1 MGGQTGSQQQQTQQT
16 TQLPPWINDA
26 AQQNYAFAQ
35 NVASRPLQQYQG
47 QMTPDVSD
55 QLQQSWNTAATAGN
69 AGLPQYNAATAG
81 FVGALGQTPM
91 SVNAGGPTMQVNA
104 GGPTMQVNSP
114 GNANAISAGQIG
126 NTDLSKY
133 MDPFTQSVI
142 NSSLPIMQQQLG
154 QTLASNAGTAAQTGA
169 FGGSRFGV
177 QQGVA
182 QAQGALGMANMAAG
196 LNQANFT
203 QAQAAAT
210 GDINRQLTADTT
222 NQASQQTDLAR
233 QMQAS
238 LANQGANAADLTR
251 SLTAQQSNQGANA
264 ADIQRSLQAQMAN
277 QSAQQ
282 AKINSDIQAA
292 GGLNTTGAGI
302 AQQANNAFTMQNT
315 AGTQQMSTAQDQ
327 INAQMAKFQ
336 QAWGYPTQQL
346 GVLQSALGMTPYGQS
361 TTGTSDTQTYTPTDW
376 AALAG
381 AGIGALGNI
390 FGGKLAPTSDIRL
403 KKNLKRVGKG
413 VTGLPIYD
421 FNWKGQAPGAPKT
434 RGPIA
439 QDIEKQIPGAVA
451 QHPITGVKHV
461 HPGVLGALS
470 HPMPVGGSGA
480 LRTLSPVQNTQHRRR
495 IRPPQLRGALGG

>member
-1 MGGQTGSQQQQTQQT
+1 MGGQTGTQQQQTQQT

-26 AQQNYAFAQ
+26 AQQNYGLAQ
-35 NVASRPLQQYQG
+35 SIASRPLQQYQG

-91 SVNAGGPTMQVNA
+91 SVNAGGNTMQVNA
-104 GGPTMQVNSP
+104 GGPTMQVSNP
-114 GNANAISAGQIG
+114 GNANVITAGQVG

-133 MDPFTQSVI
+133 MDPYTQSVI

-154 QTLASNAGTAAQTGA
+154 QTLSANAGTAAQTGA

-177 QQGVA
+177 QQGTA

-210 GDINRQLTADTT
+210 GDINRNLTADTQ
-222 NQASQQTDLAR
+222 NQQSQQTDLAR

-238 LANQGANAADLTR
+238 LANQTANANDLNR
-251 SLTAQQSNQGANA
+251 SLTAQTSNQSANQ
-264 ADIQRSLQAQMAN
+264 ADIQRALQAQMAN
-277 QSAQQ
+277 QTAQQ
-282 AKINSDIQAA
+282 NKINSDISASS
-292 GGLNTTGAGI
+292 GLNTTGQGI

-315 AGTQQMSTAQDQ
+315 AGVQQMANAQDQ
-327 INAQMAKFQ
+327 INAQMSKFQ

-361 TTGTSDTQTYTPTDW
+361 TTGQSNTQTYTPTDW
-376 AALAG
+376 AQLAG
-381 AGIGALGNI
+381 AGIGALGSI
-390 FGGKLAPTSDIRL
+390 FEGKSDRRI
-403 KKNLKRVGKG
+403 KKNIKRVGKG
-413 VTGLPIYD
+413 VTGLPVYD
-421 FNWKGQAPGAPKT
+421 YNWKGEPPGAPKT
-434 RGPIA
+434 RGPMA
-439 QDIEKQIPGAVA
+439 QDIEKQMPFMVA
-451 QHPITGVKHV
+451 DHPVTGVKHV
-461 HPGVLGALS
+461 HPAVLGALS

-480 LRTLSPVQNTQHRRR
+480 LRTLTPMSKTQHRRR
-495 IRPPQLRGALGG
+495 MRPPQIHGALSGG

>member
-26 AQQNYAFAQ
+26 AQQNYGFAQ
-35 NVASRPLQQYQG
+35 SVAARPLQQYQG
-47 QMTPDVSD
+47 QMVPDVSD
-55 QLQQSWNTAATAGN
+55 QLQQSWNTAATATN

-81 FVGALGQTPM
+81 YMGALGQTPM
-91 SVNAGGPTMQVNA
+91 SVTD
-104 GGPTMQVNSP
+104 P
-114 GNANAISAGQIG
+114 GNANAVTAGQVG

-133 MDPFTQSVI
+133 MNPYTQSVI

-154 QTLASNAGTAAQTGA
+154 QSLAANAGTAAQTGA

-177 QQGVA
+177 QQGTA

-196 LNQANFT
+196 LNAQNFT

-210 GDINRQLTADTT
+210 GDINRTLQADTT

-233 QMQAS
+233 NLQ
-238 LANQGANAADLTR
+238 
-251 SLTAQQSNQGANA
+251 AQQSNQA
-264 ADIQRSLQAQMAN
+264 
-277 QSAQQ
+277 AQQ
-282 AKINSDIQAA
+282 AKINSDIQASS
-292 GGLNTTGAGI
+292 GLNTTGAGI

-315 AGTQQMSTAQDQ
+315 AGTQQMANAQDQ

-361 TTGTSDTQTYTPTDW
+361 TSGTSDTQTYTPTDW

-381 AGIGALGNI
+381 AGVGALGNV
-390 FGGKLAPTSDIRL
+390 FAGKSDIRI

-421 FNWKGQAPGAPKT
+421 FNWKGQKPGAPKT

-439 QDIEKQIPGAVA
+439 QDIEKQMPGAVKT
-451 QHPITGVKHV
+451 HPVTGVKHV
-461 HPGVLGALS
+461 HAGVLGALS
-470 HPMPVGGSGA
+470 HPMPMGSAGA
-480 LRTLSPVQNTQHRRR
+480 LRTLSPISKTQHRRR
-495 IRPPQLRGALGG
+495 IRPPQLRGALAGA

>member
-1 MGGQTGSQQQQTQQT
+1 MGGQTGTQQQQTQQT

-35 NVASRPLQQYQG
+35 NVANRPLQQYQG

-55 QLQQSWNTAATAGN
+55 QLQQSWNTAATASN

-91 SVNAGGPTMQVNA
+91 SVTD
-104 GGPTMQVNSP
+104 P
-114 GNANAISAGQIG
+114 GNAAAVTAGNVG
-126 NTDLSKY
+126 DTDLSKY
-133 MDPFTQSVI
+133 MDPYTQSVI
-142 NSSLPIMQQQLG
+142 NASMPIMQQQLG
-154 QTLASNAGTAAQTGA
+154 QTLSTNAGNAVNQGA

-177 QQGVA
+177 QQGTA
-182 QAQGALGMANMAAG
+182 QAQGAQGMAQMAAN
-196 LNQANFT
+196 LNAQNFT

-210 GDINRQLTADTT
+210 GDINRQLQAATT

-233 QMQAS
+233 
-238 LANQGANAADLTR
+238 N
-251 SLTAQQSNQGANA
+251 
-264 ADIQRSLQAQMAN
+264 LQAQQAN

-292 GGLNTTGAGI
+292 SGLNTTGAGV

-346 GVLQSALGMTPYGQS
+346 GVLQSALGMTPYGQT
-361 TTGTSDTQTYTPTDW
+361 TTGQSNTQTYTPTDW

-390 FGGKLAPTSDIRL
+390 FGGKGVTSDIRV
-403 KKNLKRVGKG
+403 KKNLKKVGKG
-413 VTGLPIYD
+413 VTGLDVYD
-421 FNWKGQAPGAPKT
+421 YNFKGEDPGTPKH
-434 RGPIA
+434 RGPMA
-439 QDIEKQIPGAVA
+439 QDIEKQFPEAVSEN
-451 QHPITGVKHV
+451 PVGVKQV
-461 HPGVLGALS
+461 HAGVLGALS
-470 HPMPVGGSGA
+470 APMPRGTSGA
-480 LRTLSPVQNTQHRRR
+480 LRSLTPVSRTQHRRR
-495 IRPPQLRGALGG
+495 VRPPQIAGALSG